1 MVFLFF
7 FFSVE
12 HEITGSIFWSIM
24 LHLPYAPTIDFQ
36 GQSFNGKCKLQKN
49 MPGVISP
56 VEKSHAK
63 QLLWA
68 GVLCGSEERPLP
80 RLPGFL
86 IVVAFGAKRR
96 NQSLRAG
103 SAEGGRLHYLVIF
116 QFYFHKENV
125 ILPLKCNFKIQK
137 IMESLAY
144 FLAQKFSVG
153 ACIF

>member
-1 MVFLFF
+1 MAGDLRKTVENVGWDRIMNNPKYQPKKHGVSFF

-63 QLLWA
+63 QLL
-68 GVLCGSEERPLP
+68 
-80 RLPGFL
+80 
-86 IVVAFGAKRR
+86 
-96 NQSLRAG
+96 
-103 SAEGGRLHYLVIF
+103 
-116 QFYFHKENV
+116 
-125 ILPLKCNFKIQK
+125 
-137 IMESLAY
+137 
-144 FLAQKFSVG
+144 
-153 ACIF
+153 